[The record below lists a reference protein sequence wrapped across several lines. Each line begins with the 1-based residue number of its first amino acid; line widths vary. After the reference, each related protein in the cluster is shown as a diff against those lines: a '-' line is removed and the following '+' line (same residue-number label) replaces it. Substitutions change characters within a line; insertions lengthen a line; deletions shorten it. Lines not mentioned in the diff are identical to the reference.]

1 MYIHIKELNISGKSF
16 TALFYNESAQLVKT
30 VHFGATGY
38 PDYTISPHDEEMRKN
53 ITRHKSNESWNNPM
67 SAGALS
73 RYILWEYPSLTTA
86 INQYAKR
93 FGFKKNRL

>member
-1 MYIHIKELNISGKSF
+1 
-16 TALFYNESAQLVKT
+16 
-30 VHFGATGY
+30 
-38 PDYTISPHDEEMRKN
+38 
-53 ITRHKSNESWNNPM
+53 M

-93 FGFKKNRL
+93 FVLKNIRL

>member
-1 MYIHIKELNISGKSF
+1 MYIQITKSNIKGKKF
-16 TALFYNESAQLVKT
+16 TDIFYNENKQPVKT
-30 VHFGATGY
+30 VHFGAVGY
-38 PDYTISPHDEEMRKN
+38 PDYTIPPHDEERRKRY
-53 ITRHKSNESWNNPM
+53 ITRHRANESWNNPM

-93 FGFKKNRL
+93 FGLKKY

>member
-1 MYIHIKELNISGKSF
+1 VQLDTLILLYHLTTKKGGKNM
-16 TALFYNESAQLVKT
+16 T
-30 VHFGATGY
+30 
-38 PDYTISPHDEEMRKN
+38 M
-53 ITRHKSNESWNNPM
+53 HKANESWNNPM

-93 FGFKKNRL
+93 FGFKNY